1 MPKSKR
7 LSIPAIKNIKTAGQQ
22 KHVGKLNTT
31 PKTTQFKIAWNFKD
45 VEWEHPDFHCTY
57 RDFLERSKQIVDNF
71 EGKTFAQIERD
82 SKHSHGWETQK
93 LAKDFLNLLKSKGL
107 EQVEVYQLHITGKCR
122 LFGYITDGNIF
133 HVIAFDNEHK
143 AYPVSK
149 KHT

>member
-1 MPKSKR
+1 MSKKPKKF
-7 LSIPAIKNIKTAGQQ
+7 PASTLKNIKTAEQQ
-22 KHVGKLNTT
+22 SQGKHYVNAGTLQA
-31 PKTTQFKIAWNFKD
+31 PIAWNFKD
-45 VEWEHPDFHCTY
+45 VEWQHPDFHCTY
-57 RDFLERSKQIVDNF
+57 RDFLERSKQIIDNF

-93 LAKDFLNLLKSKGL
+93 LAKDFQNLLKAKGL
-107 EQVEVYQLHITGKCR
+107 EQAVVYQLHITGKCR

-133 HVIAFDNEHK
+133 HVVAFDNEHK

>member
-1 MPKSKR
+1 MAKPKR
-7 LSIPAIKNIKTAGQQ
+7 VQIPAIKNIKTAGLQ
-22 KHVGKLNTT
+22 KHLAKQNIALM
-31 PKTTQFKIAWNFKD
+31 PTQFKIAWNFKD
-45 VEWEHPDFHCTY
+45 VEWENPDFHCTY

-93 LAKDFLNLLKSKGL
+93 LAKNFQDLLKSKGL
-107 EQVEVYQLHITGKCR
+107 EQAEVYQLHITGKCR
-122 LFGYITDGNIF
+122 LLGYITDGNIF